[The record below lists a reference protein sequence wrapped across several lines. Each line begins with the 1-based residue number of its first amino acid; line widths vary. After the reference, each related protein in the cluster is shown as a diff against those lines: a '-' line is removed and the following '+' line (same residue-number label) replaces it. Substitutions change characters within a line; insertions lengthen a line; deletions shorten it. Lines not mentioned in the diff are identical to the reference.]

1 MQKIY
6 ASVADNFKKHIRRV
20 ILDRGKGVSKQ
31 RFAVYA
37 RDNEKR
43 GAVRAARQMIS
54 LQLRNERI
62 KYMSDKL
69 IPFGNDGILK
79 QPGDKLSAEK
89 TSSGL
94 EVLKINTCKSCP
106 TNDFITT

>member
-1 MQKIY
+1 MQKLQKIY
-6 ASVADNFKKHIRRV
+6 AGVAEQAGALDSGRVTTVSLFKT
-20 ILDRGKGVSKQ
+20 
-31 RFAVYA
+31 
-37 RDNEKR
+37 KR
-43 GAVRAARQMIS
+43 W
-54 LQLRNERI
+54 EI

-94 EVLKINTCKSCP
+94 EVLKINTAEIKESAVRYP
-106 TNDFITT
+106 STGTIV

>member
-1 MQKIY
+1 MGFKKDFIWGAATAAYQIEGAAFDDSKGLSICD
-6 ASVADNFKKHIRRV
+6 VFKKHIRRV

-54 LQLRNERI
+54 LQLRNER
-62 KYMSDKL
+62 
-69 IPFGNDGILK
+69 
-79 QPGDKLSAEK
+79 
-89 TSSGL
+89 
-94 EVLKINTCKSCP
+94 V
-106 TNDFITT
+106 